1 MKTALVV
8 VVVVLVVA
16 LVVTL
21 ALPVFGPVL
30 SRFSH
35 SWVIGALFSSW
46 LLFWSLVLF
55 TGLVSAAVIIVAWRI
70 LKGRC
75 AAVRRDGP
83 PELRHLHA
91 DAENH

>member
-35 SWVIGALFSSW
+35 SWVNWGLI
-46 LLFWSLVLF
+46 LLL
-55 TGLVSAAVIIVAWRI
+55 AVILVPCAVHGIGVSRRHHSGVAHPQ
-70 LKGRC
+70 GEMRC
-75 AAVRRDGP
+75 G
-83 PELRHLHA
+83 
-91 DAENH
+91 